1 MYFGN
6 YGTGKLAWAMD
17 FVLDKTIV
25 PKYNLNLGGFVQR
38 RDKVTEK
45 WRRKTMGIDPLGVKK
60 AGLLCGCSRDALGAV
75 CPMAFLTW

>member
-6 YGTGKLAWAMD
+6 YGTGKLAWAMV

-38 RDKVTEK
+38 RGKVTEK
-45 WRRKTMGIDPLGVKK
+45 WRRKTMGL
-60 AGLLCGCSRDALGAV
+60 
-75 CPMAFLTW
+75 